1 MKVGIL
7 TFHRAHNY
15 GAVLQCY
22 ALSKTLQSLGYDVE
36 IIDYYPTYFKEEYS
50 SFSINRFR
58 KLSLVSKL
66 SYIFSFLRN
75 ARIKRKHCL
84 VFDKFINDLPLSSC
98 QYTEYS
104 LPPQGY
110 DCIFFGSDQIW
121 NPLLTKGEDKM
132 FSGNFKVEG
141 TSLIAYAAST
151 NPSLC
156 TNEYREY
163 FSGIISRFKYI
174 STREKSLCCY
184 LNEIQPSCGRVV
196 LDPVLLLNEEK
207 WTEIAVEPKIKDYLL
222 IYTVPQSDKV
232 WELANLIAKEK
243 GLEIVEVRPNA
254 NKVNNKKGKGTILK
268 VVSPNEFLGYFLHA
282 SYVVTTSFH
291 GTAFSVKFQKE
302 FVTLSLGGSIDD
314 RAVNLLSSIGLSD
327 RMISHENLY
336 SPSTAIDYNKVNM
349 KLEIMIKDSINYID
363 LATRR

>member
-1 MKVGIL
+1 M
-7 TFHRAHNY
+7 
-15 GAVLQCY
+15 
-22 ALSKTLQSLGYDVE
+22 
-36 IIDYYPTYFKEEYS
+36 
-50 SFSINRFR
+50 
-58 KLSLVSKL
+58 
-66 SYIFSFLRN
+66 
-75 ARIKRKHCL
+75 
-84 VFDKFINDLPLSSC
+84 
-98 QYTEYS
+98 
-104 LPPQGY
+104 
-110 DCIFFGSDQIW
+110 
-121 NPLLTKGEDKM
+121 
-132 FSGNFKVEG
+132 
-141 TSLIAYAAST
+141 
-151 NPSLC
+151 
-156 TNEYREY
+156 
-163 FSGIISRFKYI
+163 
-174 STREKSLCCY
+174 
-184 LNEIQPSCGRVV
+184 V

-207 WTEIAVEPKIKDYLL
+207 WTEIAVEPKIKDYIL
-222 IYTVPQSDKV
+222 IYTVPKSDKV